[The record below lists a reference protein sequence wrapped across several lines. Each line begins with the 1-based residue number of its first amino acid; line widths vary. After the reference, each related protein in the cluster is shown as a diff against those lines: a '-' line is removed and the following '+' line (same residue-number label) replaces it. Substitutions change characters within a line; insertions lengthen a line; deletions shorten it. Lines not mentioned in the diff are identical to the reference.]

1 MKLPENSRLQFTE
14 DLNICRVLNGMWQMS
29 GSHGHIDPKRAVE
42 SMFQY
47 LDAGYTTWDLAD
59 HYGPA
64 ENLIGEFRRQ
74 LVANRGQSAL
84 NNLQAFTKW
93 VPRPTKMTK
102 ELVAK
107 NIDIS
112 LQRMDV
118 ESLDLLQFHW
128 WEYQDK
134 NYLDALQYMSELQQ
148 EGKIKH
154 LALTNFD
161 TEHLKIITEAGIKI
175 VSNQVQFSVIDR
187 RPQTAMIN
195 YCQQHDIQ
203 LLAYGTLGGGLISE
217 QYLQAREPKGFE
229 LKTASLKK
237 YKNMV
242 NAWGGWDLF
251 QKLLSTLQD
260 IATKYQVSISNVAV
274 RYILEQPA
282 VAGAIVGAR
291 LSISEHI
298 QDNAKIF
305 SFSLSPEDYQQ
316 IDAVSNQAEN
326 LSQLIGDC
334 GDEYRR

>member
-93 VPRPTKMTK
+93 VPGPAKMTK

-148 EGKIKH
+148 AGKIKH

-187 RPQTAMIN
+187 RPQIAMIN

-203 LLAYGTLGGGLISE
+203 ILAYGTLGGGLISE

-251 QKLLSTLQD
+251 QKLLSTLRD

-298 QDNAKIF
+298 QDNAKLF